1 MDILTTPYCRV
12 KELES
17 LDIAIL
23 PWGATEPHNLHL
35 PYGTD
40 TILAHEFAVQ
50 AAQRAEENY
59 GINAIVLPA
68 IPLGSQ
74 NPGQR
79 DVAFCLH
86 GRYETQKAILQDIV
100 DSLRHQGIKKMVIV
114 NGHGG
119 NSFKNMFRDLALD
132 CPDFT
137 IVSCDWFAIVKQPD
151 FFENP
156 DDHAGEMETSVMMH
170 FYPEFINIEDAGS
183 GAAKPFAINSLKTK
197 IGWLPRDWNQVTK
210 DTGIGDPRKG
220 TAEKGAKCAEW
231 VTEEISKLIYEV
243 ATQNI
248 YEL

>member
-1 MDILTTPYCRV
+1 MDILINPLCKV
-12 KELES
+12 KRLET

-40 TILAHEFAVQ
+40 TILAHKFAVS
-50 AAQRAEENY
+50 AAERAEENY

-79 DVAFCLH
+79 DMPFCLH

-100 DSLRHQGIKKMVIV
+100 ESLNHQGIKKLVIV

-132 CPDFT
+132 YPDFT
-137 IVSCDWFAIVKQPD
+137 IVVCDWFAIVKQPD
-151 FFENP
+151 FFDYP

-170 FYPEFINIEDAGS
+170 FHPELIDLNEAGD
-183 GAAKPFAINSLKTK
+183 GAANPFAVQSLKNK
-197 IGWLPRDWNQVTK
+197 IGWLPRDWNAVTS
-210 DTGIGDPRKG
+210 DTGIGYPKAA

-231 VTEEISKLIYEV
+231 AIGVISELIYEV
-243 ATQNI
+243 ATKPL
-248 YEL
+248 Y